1 MIKDAFN
8 KIFTHR
14 FRDIDPAIRAT
25 CMHSIG
31 CWMRDHPLLF
41 LSDFYLK
48 YLGWSLN
55 DKDPRVR
62 LTVLAP
68 YLKP

>member
-1 MIKDAFN
+1 
-8 KIFTHR
+8 
-14 FRDIDPAIRAT
+14 
-25 CMHSIG
+25 MHSIG